1 VKPET
6 VININGGIHM
16 RKAIFGVLAAVF
28 ILSVE
33 TNVSAAEPGI
43 GSNYVDADAD
53 GICDYAGANCIYTD
67 ADGDGVC
74 DYYAAG
80 LGGGFGYGYGCGRGR
95 YFVDA
100 DGDGVCDYYT
110 AGRMRGRG
118 CGFRGGR
125 CW

>member
-1 VKPET
+1 MKPET

-16 RKAIFGVLAAVF
+16 RKAIFGVWAAVF

-43 GSNYVDADAD
+43 GSNYVDAD
-53 GICDYAGANCIYTD
+53 GICDYAGANCIYT
-67 ADGDGVC
+67 
-74 DYYAAG
+74 
-80 LGGGFGYGYGCGRGR
+80 
-95 YFVDA
+95 DA